1 MIRQQQYRKDNEI
14 LLRRRHNPHKGAELP
29 VAEQNIRK
37 PSISKMIHIV
47 VLRRHG
53 RMNSITNKITLTSE
67 SMFACKYFPGTAPE
81 IICVM

>member
-29 VAEQNIRK
+29 VAEKNIRK

-47 VLRRHG
+47 VLRKQ
-53 RMNSITNKITLTSE
+53 TKLL
-67 SMFACKYFPGTAPE
+67 
-81 IICVM
+81 